1 MIMTTVAEREE
12 LKKRLIELAESD
24 PEFVNTLII
33 DVRNEL
39 KRRKK
44 KMDFDQLLEENFKE
58 YDAVFRAL
66 A

>member
-1 MIMTTVAEREE
+1 MTTVAEREE
-12 LKKRLIELAESD
+12 LKKRLIELAESEPD
-24 PEFVNTLII
+24 FVNTLIV

-44 KMDFDQLLEENFKE
+44 KMDFDQLLEENFKK

>member
-1 MIMTTVAEREE
+1 MTTAAEREE
-12 LKKRLIELAESD
+12 LKKRLIELVESEPD
-24 PEFVNTLII
+24 FVNTLIL

-44 KMDFDQLLEENFKE
+44 KMDFDQVLEENFKE

>member
-1 MIMTTVAEREE
+1 MTTVAEREE

-24 PEFVNTLII
+24 PDFVNTLII

>member
-1 MIMTTVAEREE
+1 MTTVAEREE
-12 LKKRLIELAESD
+12 LKKRLIELVESEPD
-24 PEFVNTLII
+24 FVNTLII